1 MSWLEYGAAINLPG
15 PPEWGIQASGH
26 KNRDLLANAH
36 QVTRKRG
43 SETPVGAE

>member
-1 MSWLEYGAAINLPG
+1 LESGVVLNLLG

-26 KNRDLLANAH
+26 KNRDPLANAH